1 MEGIDNKL
9 LDFLVK
15 ENLSEDLFKGNF
27 GIEKENVRVYK
38 DGHLALT
45 AHPAEFGNKLENAFI
60 KTDFSESQVEVVTPA
75 CKSLEEMYDFLENL
89 QNIVSSTLKDEY
101 LWPQSNPPILPSDG
115 EIPIAYYGE
124 AGKVEREYR
133 EKLAEK
139 YGRKKQLLSGIHFNF
154 SFDEDFLG
162 FLYREFSNSTD
173 FKDFKSTIYLRTV
186 KNFLKY
192 RWFLIYLTGASPV
205 FHKSY
210 MDSCVEIS
218 ESLENETSYS
228 ENLVSLRN
236 GICGYKNKEDFPINY
251 DSLSDYI
258 ESINKLISCNKI
270 ENASEL
276 YSPIRVK
283 SIGGK
288 NSLEIL
294 KSDGIKY
301 VEIRILDLNPLS
313 KNGIF
318 LEDLYLINIFLIYML
333 LKEDSQFNEK
343 EQEISNINHNIV
355 ATLGRKSD
363 LTILNSKSEKV
374 LLKDEALKIIYDM
387 ELLVRKLGVKEEFLL
402 NIVSNAKEKI
412 LDSKQTYSYKVL
424 QGIKEKSYVD
434 FHIDKAKEYLEETQ
448 KKSFNLIG
456 YEDLELST
464 QILIKDSIKR
474 GIEFKVLDRKE
485 NFISLRFNGK
495 TEYVKQATKT
505 SKDSYSTVLVM
516 ENKVVTKEVL
526 KENKIRVPM
535 GENYDSLEEAMKF
548 YDKFENKKI
557 VIKPKSTNF
566 GIGISIFK
574 DGFNKDDFRRALEI
588 AFDNDNTV
596 LVEEFIEGKEYR
608 FLVIDDEVVGILHR
622 VPANVCGNG
631 VNNISELV
639 KEKNKDSLRGKG
651 YKTPLEKISL
661 GEIEEMFLKAQ
672 GKDFTYVPDKDEIV
686 YLRENS
692 NVSTGGDSID
702 YTDKID
708 ESYKEMAIKAAKA
721 VGASI
726 CGVDMMITNINE
738 KISEDNYGI
747 IELNFNPA
755 IHIHCYPYK
764 GKNRNVGEKVLNLL
778 FRG

>member
-45 AHPAEFGNKLENAFI
+45 AHPAEFGDKLENAFI

-115 EIPIAYYGE
+115 EIPIACYGE

-154 SFDEDFLG
+154 SFDEDFLRH
-162 FLYREFSNSTD
+162 LYREFSSSKD
-173 FKDFKSTIYLRTV
+173 FKDFKSSIYLRTV

-218 ESLENETSYS
+218 ESLEDETSYS

-251 DSLSDYI
+251 DSLSGYI
-258 ESINKLISCNKI
+258 ESIKELIHCNKI

-301 VEIRILDLNPLS
+301 VEVRILDLNPLS

-318 LEDLYLINIFLIYML
+318 LEDLYLINTFLIYML

-363 LTILNSKSEKV
+363 LTILNSESEKV

-387 ELLVRKLGVKEEFLL
+387 EHLVRKLGIKEEFLL
-402 NIVSNAKEKI
+402 NIVANAKEKI

-448 KKSFNLIG
+448 KKNFNLIG

-474 GIEFKVLDRKE
+474 GIEFKVIDRKE
-485 NFISLRFNGK
+485 NFISLSFNGK

-526 KENKIRVPM
+526 KENEVRIPS
-535 GENYDSLEEAMKF
+535 GENYNSIEEAMKF

-672 GKDFTYVPDKDEIV
+672 GKHFTYVPNKDEIV

-738 KISEDNYGI
+738 KISKDNYGI

>member
-45 AHPAEFGNKLENAFI
+45 AHPAEFGDKLENAFI

-101 LWPQSNPPILPSDG
+101 LWTQSNPPILPSDG
-115 EIPIAYYGE
+115 EIPIACYGE

-154 SFDEDFLG
+154 SFDEDFLRY
-162 FLYREFSNSTD
+162 LYREFSNSKD

-218 ESLENETSYS
+218 ESLENETGYS

-258 ESINKLISCNKI
+258 ESINELIRCNKI

-301 VEIRILDLNPLS
+301 VEVRILDLNPLS

-374 LLKDEALKIIYDM
+374 PLKDEALKIIYDM
-387 ELLVRKLGVKEEFLL
+387 ELLVRKLGIKEDFLL
-402 NIVSNAKEKI
+402 NIVANAKEKI

-434 FHIDKAKEYLEETQ
+434 FHIDKAKEYLDETD
-448 KKSFNLIG
+448 KKNFNLIG

-485 NFISLRFNGK
+485 NFISLSFNGK

-526 KENKIRVPM
+526 KENEVRVPS
-535 GENYDSLEEAMKF
+535 GENYNSVEEAMKF

-596 LVEEFIEGKEYR
+596 LVEEFIDGKEYR

-672 GKDFTYVPDKDEIV
+672 GKDFTYVPNKDEIV

-738 KISEDNYGI
+738 KISKDNYGI

>member
-251 DSLSDYI
+251 DSLSGYI
-258 ESINKLISCNKI
+258 ESIKELIHCNKI

>member
-9 LDFLVK
+9 LNFLVK
-15 ENLSEDLFKGNF
+15 ENLSEGLFKGNF
-27 GIEKENVRVYK
+27 GLEKENVRVDK
-38 DGHLALT
+38 EGHLALT
-45 AHPAEFGNKLENAFI
+45 AHPAEFGDKLENAFI
-60 KTDFSESQVEVVTPA
+60 KTDFSESQVEVVTPV
-75 CKSLEEMYDFLENL
+75 CKSLEEMYGFLENL
-89 QNIVSSTLKDEY
+89 QDIVSSTLKNEY

-124 AGKVEREYR
+124 TGKVEREYR

-154 SFDEDFLG
+154 SFDEDFLS
-162 FLYREFSNSTD
+162 YVHREFSSI
-173 FKDFKSTIYLRTV
+173 KDFKEFKNDIYLRTV
-186 KNFLKY
+186 KNFLKF

-210 MDSCVEIS
+210 IDSCSEIS
-218 ESLENETSYS
+218 ESLENGTSYS

-236 GICGYKNKEDFPINY
+236 GVCGYKNKEDFPMNY
-251 DSLSDYI
+251 SNLNDYI
-258 ESINKLISCNKI
+258 ESIKELIHSNKI

-294 KSDGIKY
+294 KNDGIKY
-301 VEIRILDLNPLS
+301 VEIRILDLNPLN
-313 KNGIF
+313 KIGIF

-333 LKEDSQFNEK
+333 LKEDTQFNEE

-363 LTILNSKSEKV
+363 LKILNSNSEKV

-387 ELLVRKLGVKEEFLL
+387 ELLVKKLGIKEELLL
-402 NIVSNAKEKI
+402 NTLSEAKEKI
-412 LDSKQTYSYKVL
+412 LDPKQTYSYKIL
-424 QGIKEKSYVD
+424 QGIKEKSYID
-434 FHIDKAKEYLEETQ
+434 FHIDKAKEYLNETQ
-448 KKSFNLIG
+448 KKRFNLVG

-464 QILIKDSIKR
+464 QILIKDSIKK

-485 NFISLRFNGK
+485 NFIRLSFNGK

-526 KENKIRVPM
+526 KENKVRVPM
-535 GENYDSLEEAMKF
+535 GEDYGSIEEAMGD
-548 YDKFENKKI
+548 YYKFENQKI

-574 DGFNKDDFRRALEI
+574 DGFNKDAFRRALEI
-588 AFDNDNTV
+588 AFSNDNTV

-672 GKDFTYVPDKDEIV
+672 GKDFTYVPNKDEIV

-738 KISEDNYGI
+738 KISKDNYGI

-764 GKNRNVGEKVLNLL
+764 GENRNVGEKVLNLL

>member
-38 DGHLALT
+38 DGRLALT
-45 AHPAEFGNKLENAFI
+45 AHPAEFGDKLENAFI

-75 CKSLEEMYDFLENL
+75 CKSLEEMYEFLENL

-115 EIPIAYYGE
+115 EIPIAFYGE
-124 AGKVEREYR
+124 AGKIEREYR

-162 FLYREFSNSTD
+162 YLYREFSNGKD
-173 FKDFKSTIYLRTV
+173 FKDFKSTIYLRTA

-301 VEIRILDLNPLS
+301 VEVRILDLNPLS

-363 LTILNSKSEKV
+363 LKILNSKSEKV
-374 LLKDEALKIIYDM
+374 PLKDEALKIIYDM

-402 NIVSNAKEKI
+402 NIIANAKEKI

-434 FHIDKAKEYLEETQ
+434 FHIDKAKEYLDETD

-485 NFISLRFNGK
+485 NFISLSFNGK

-526 KENKIRVPM
+526 KENEVRVPS
-535 GENYDSLEEAMKF
+535 GENYNSVEEAMKF

-672 GKDFTYVPDKDEIV
+672 GKDFTYVPNKDEIV